1 MAAALPL
8 AHQEIGDGP
17 PLIVLHGLFG
27 SARNWTSVARRLA
40 ARHRVYALDL
50 RNHGDSP
57 WSDDMDYCAMAG
69 DVVAFM
75 DARGMD
81 RAALLGHSMGGKA
94 AMAAALDHGPRV
106 ERLIVVDIA
115 PVDYPAAFLSH
126 VRAMQGVDLSALAR
140 RGDADGLLRAAIPE
154 APVRGFLLQNLV
166 ARDGAFDWRLNLAV
180 LAAEMDRIVGF
191 PADLLGETYGGP
203 TLFLGGA
210 LSPYIDRG
218 HHPLIRRLFAAAE
231 IAEIAGAGHR
241 VHADQP
247 ESFITAVG
255 DFLEQNEPT

>member
-1 MAAALPL
+1 MAAPLPL

-57 WSDDMDYCAMAG
+57 WADDMAYRAMAG
-69 DVVAFM
+69 DVVAFI
-75 DARGMD
+75 DGQGLD
-81 RAALLGHSMGGKA
+81 RAALLGHSMGGKV
-94 AMAAALDHGPRV
+94 AMAAALGHGPRV
-106 ERLIVVDIA
+106 ARLIVVDIA
-115 PVDYPAAFLSH
+115 PVDYPPAFTSH
-126 VRAMQGVDLSALAR
+126 VQAMQGIDLAAIGR
-140 RGDADGLLRAAIPE
+140 RGDADGLLRDAIPE

-180 LAAEMDRIVGF
+180 LAAEMDRIMGF
-191 PADLLGETYGGP
+191 PADLPDEGYGGP

-210 LSPYIDRG
+210 RSPYIDSG
-218 HHPLIRRLFAAAE
+218 HHGLIRRLFPAAD
-231 IAEIAGAGHR
+231 IAEIADAGHW

-247 ESFITAVG
+247 ESFTTAVG
-255 DFLEQNEPT
+255 DFLDT